1 MSMSQSEI
9 IDNIE
14 DENVCE
20 MHSNSQGNTLDEETE
35 ATDFTENSDS
45 DSSSYFSNQH
55 LMYFQNL
62 DQLLNNYFSNEQMN
76 IVMAL
81 QGLDKSIREC
91 TNIIKESMEQ
101 NAKCT
106 LRVAKVLENA
116 TTEKV
121 NPIKKH

>member
-1 MSMSQSEI
+1 MSQNEEI

-20 MHSNSQGNTLDEETE
+20 MHSNESQENSFEESE
-35 ATDFTENSDS
+35 GTDFTENSGS

-91 TNIIKESMEQ
+91 TSIIKDSMEQ

-116 TTEKV
+116 TEKV
-121 NPIKKH
+121 NTIKKH

>member
-20 MHSNSQGNTLDEETE
+20 MHSNSQGNTLEDTE

-116 TTEKV
+116 TEKV
-121 NPIKKH
+121 NSVKKH